1 MRTEGMIPKPKRTE
15 EAQSTSLL
23 KLIKPA
29 DLLSVLNALL
39 GLAAIVVVLGVGGT
53 SVIERALETALILIL
68 LAAVVDG
75 LDGTIAR
82 TMGSSPIGKYLD
94 SLADM
99 ISFGVSPAIVAYVLV
114 LSESYLSGTSAYRDL
129 VLAFCGAYVICGML
143 RLARFDA
150 NHTLKGVPNEQDAD
164 FEGFPITGSATFLA
178 VIMLLILELRLPP
191 SSTAL
196 ILMGLMGLLCLLMTS
211 RIRYRNLRDK
221 RITIP
226 TGLVFLT
233 LFALYL
239 LSSVFV
245 YPVLVVAILTAFY
258 MLTPFARVFPPAL
271 R

>member
-99 ISFGVSPAIVAYVLV
+99 ISFGVSPAI
-114 LSESYLSGTSAYRDL
+114 TSAYRDL